1 MTSTKVTMYRILPL
15 FSALLCC
22 VSAVTTAAEKKP
34 NILFICVDDLRPE
47 LPSFGKDYIK
57 APAIEKLS
65 AEGRLF
71 KRHYVQAPTC
81 GASRFSLLT
90 GLYPKTGAQL
100 SNNAITTH
108 FKKENAA
115 PSLPQW
121 FKEHGYTTM
130 AVGKVSH
137 YPGGHYGKDWNEEDK
152 VEIPGAW
159 DIQPRDAGLWKTPQ
173 GLMHGLADGQGRVRG
188 KTPAIEA
195 KAASYPDDQIVKL
208 FDENFPKLTQG
219 DKPWLCMVGFLRPH
233 LPFGCPKKFYDLY
246 QGVELPPIPAAQK
259 PPKGD
264 FWHSSGEFFGGYAN
278 EGNPNTDAAY
288 ATEVRKHYAACV
300 SYTDSKVAEVLK
312 MLEKSGQA
320 DNTIVVLWG
329 DHGWHLGEQQIW
341 GKHSPYA
348 VALHSPLIIKAPG
361 MKAAGKP
368 TESLA
373 ETVDIYPTLCQ
384 LAGLKAPKHL
394 EGASLVPQL
403 NDPAKPSE
411 QTAISYWGGLKSVI
425 TPAEHQ
431 IIDRKSNKVKQRYDL
446 SKDPHEAN
454 NLERE

>member
-1 MTSTKVTMYRILPL
+1 MYRTLL
-15 FSALLCC
+15 LALLSLAS
-22 VSAVTTAAEKKP
+22 VLSAAEKKP
-34 NILFICVDDLRPE
+34 NVLVICVDDLRPE
-47 LPSFGKDYIK
+47 LPSFGKDYIH
-57 APAIEKLS
+57 APAMEKLI

-90 GLYPKTGAQL
+90 GLYPKSGAQL
-100 SNNAITTH
+100 SNNAIVNH

-121 FKEHGYTTM
+121 FRDHGYTTM
-130 AVGKVSH
+130 AIGKVSH
-137 YPGGHYGKDWNEEDK
+137 YPGGHCGQDWNEEDK
-152 VEIPGAW
+152 LEIPGAW

-195 KAASYPDDQIVKL
+195 KDASYPDDQIMDLYRK
-208 FDENFPKLTQG
+208 NIPKLTEG
-219 DKPWLCMVGFLRPH
+219 EKPWLCMVGFLRPH
-233 LPFGCPKKFYDLY
+233 LPFGCPKEFYDLY
-246 QGVELPPIPAAQK
+246 QDKKLPPIPAAQK

-264 FWHSSGEFFGGYAN
+264 YWNGSGEFFNGYSHD
-278 EGNPNTDAAY
+278 GRNPNKDEQY
-288 ATEVRKHYAACV
+288 ATDVRKHYAACV
-300 SYTDSKVAEVLK
+300 SYTDSKVAQILDL
-312 MLEKSGQA
+312 LEKSGQA
-320 DNTIVVLWG
+320 DNTIIVLWG

-341 GKHSPYA
+341 GKHTPYA

-361 MKAAGKP
+361 MQAAGKP

-373 ETVDIYPTLCQ
+373 ETIDIYPTLCQ
-384 LAGLKAPKHL
+384 LAGLTPPKHL
-394 EGASLVPQL
+394 DGASLVPQL
-403 NDPAKPSE
+403 ENPAQPSE

-425 TPAEHQ
+425 KPSEHQ
-431 IIDRKSNKVKQRYDL
+431 IIDRKTNKVKQRYDL